1 MATTIVF
8 ALVDALVTRLRAQLP
23 GVQVY
28 DGFGLSDD
36 PGDFLMVGVEDPDA
50 QASATAAE
58 SEQSWAGL
66 GAKARDETGSV
77 TCAALSWNGNPESG
91 GSQQEARAGVKAIT
105 DAIENHLRA
114 DPNLGGTV
122 PGLMWTGFGTRFRL
136 VQDQTDSGAMALAV
150 FEIAFKARI

>member
-1 MATTIVF
+1 MATTVVF
-8 ALVDALVTRLRAQLP
+8 ALVDALVEQLRIELP

-28 DGFGLSDD
+28 DGFGLSGD

-58 SEQSWAGL
+58 SEQTWAGL

-77 TCAALSWNGNPESG
+77 TCAALSWNGNAG
-91 GSQQEARAGVKAIT
+91 DDGQQEARAGAKAIT

-136 VQDQTDSGAMALAV
+136 VQDQTDTGAMALAV